1 MYHTKTLSELSAMLE
16 SGDVTSVQLTK
27 HFLQRIKDYDTEL
40 NSFVT
45 VTEEQ
50 ALKAAA
56 AADAQRKA
64 GNAGPL
70 TGIPFAHK
78 DIFAPRT

>member
-1 MYHTKTLSELSAMLE
+1 MYHTKTLSELSTMLE
-16 SGDVTSVQLTK
+16 AGDVTSVQLTE
-27 HFLQRIKDYDTEL
+27 HFLQRIKDFDSQL
-40 NSFVT
+40 NSFIT

-50 ALKAAA
+50 ALSAAA
-56 AADAQRKA
+56 EADKKRKA

-78 DIFAPRT
+78 DIFCT